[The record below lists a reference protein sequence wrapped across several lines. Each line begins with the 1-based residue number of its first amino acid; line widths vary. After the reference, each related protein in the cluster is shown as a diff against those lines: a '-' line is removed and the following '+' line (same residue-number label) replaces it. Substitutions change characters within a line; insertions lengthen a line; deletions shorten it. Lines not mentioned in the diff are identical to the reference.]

1 MYGIERFFKSGFAYF
16 APLLAV
22 IVSAQLGV
30 SAGTLTQERTA
41 KLASPAYEIKVL
53 LKNNDYAAAQTYLN
67 SAACCLDEE
76 AWLYWSARVL
86 LEKEKHNQAPASNLS
101 LSSEDMEVAEN
112 YLKASMRFGATA
124 AKYKLLQEIRAEKN
138 SVAVLPLVST
148 VLP

>member
-41 KLASPAYEIKVL
+41 KLASPAYQIKVL
-53 LKNNDYAAAQTYLN
+53 LKNNDYAAAQTYLD
-67 SAACCLDEE
+67 SAACSLDEE

-86 LEKEKHNQAPASNLS
+86 LEKETHNQTPVGNLS
-101 LSSEDMEVAEN
+101 SCAQEMEVAEN

-124 AKYKLLQEIRAEKN
+124 AKYKLLKQIEAEKN
-138 SVAVLPLVST
+138 SVSALPLVST